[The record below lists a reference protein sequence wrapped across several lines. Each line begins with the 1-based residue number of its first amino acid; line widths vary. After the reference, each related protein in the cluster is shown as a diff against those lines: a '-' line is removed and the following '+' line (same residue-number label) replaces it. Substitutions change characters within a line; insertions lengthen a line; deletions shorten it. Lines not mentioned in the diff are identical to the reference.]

1 MQLLSWDRFKVEIRR
16 RRYQRTL
23 SLRVPSPGRLRV
35 SCSQHLS
42 LQQIFSFIQEKSDFI
57 ESCEKELKK
66 VYGQSL
72 VKGFSLGEKCLFL
85 GTERELIPQ
94 LTSGREGVEL
104 KGDQLLLRAKSLEP
118 ESVQKVLLKFY
129 QKTGRNYLSHL
140 VKLQSE
146 KMGLFPTALSF
157 RNQRTR
163 WGSCSS
169 QGKVSLNW
177 RLVAAPSEV
186 AEYVVI
192 HELAHL
198 RHQNHSSNFWSLVE
212 SFCPDYKTHKKWLR
226 DHQIQF
232 EFLDPKYVQLH
243 L

>member
-23 SLRVPSPGRLRV
+23 SLRVPSPGRLRI
-35 SCSQHLS
+35 SCSQRLS
-42 LQQIFSFIQEKSDFI
+42 LQEIFSFIQEKSEFI

-66 VYGQSL
+66 VYDRSL
-72 VKGFSLGEKCLFL
+72 IKSFSPGEKCLFL
-85 GTERELIPQ
+85 GVERELVPQ
-94 LTSGREGVEL
+94 LTLGREGVEL
-104 KGDQLLLRAKSLEP
+104 EGNRLLLRAKSLD
-118 ESVQKVLLKFY
+118 SQSIQRILLKFY

-140 VKLQSE
+140 VKIQSE

-169 QGKVSLNW
+169 EGKVSLNW

-198 RHQNHSSNFWSLVE
+198 RHQNHSSQFWDLVK
-212 SFCPDYKTHKKWLR
+212 SYCPEYKAHKKWLR

-232 EFLDPKYVQLH
+232 EFLDPGYVQLH